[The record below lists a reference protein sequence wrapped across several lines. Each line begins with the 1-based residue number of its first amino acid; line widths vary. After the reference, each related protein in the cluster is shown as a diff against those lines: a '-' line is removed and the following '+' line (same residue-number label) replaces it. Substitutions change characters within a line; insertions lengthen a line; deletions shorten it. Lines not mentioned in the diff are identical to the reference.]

1 MTNIV
6 KIQQKT
12 DYVRDSVTERVSPL
26 KSYQIET
33 TSELLLDNTQ
43 IVGTT
48 HEVLAIAD
56 ITDDALAIIENL
68 SPTATI
74 EIGGDAA
81 AVFVPWI
88 RIPPG
93 YPAAVLPVVESLAA
107 TYLISSA
114 VTTPIRVRLYKIV
127 APV

>member
-1 MTNIV
+1 MSNTIKV
-6 KIQQKT
+6 LQKL
-12 DYVRDSVTERVSPL
+12 DYVRETVTERVSPP
-26 KSYQIET
+26 KTIQITT
-33 TSELLLDNTQ
+33 TSELFSDNTQ

-48 HEVLAIAD
+48 HEVLAIGD
-56 ITDDALAIIENL
+56 ITDDALAVIENL

-81 AVFVPWI
+81 GSFVPWM

-93 YPAAVLPVVESLAA
+93 YPAAVLPIVESLAA

-114 VTTPIRVRLYKIV
+114 VTTPIRVSLYKV
-127 APV
+127 SA